1 MGIIYLWELKVIS
14 DAVGCSGER
23 LWVNLLDK
31 ALHTFTQVRL
41 LLMATWADTLERR
54 YACVSKE
61 GVSLQNVDRIDAL
74 LRILKRSEDD
84 EKGRTA
90 FFIDSANV
98 PLMWCSSP
106 DRLARMLKKL
116 AGRGA
121 AVARIHEEGLSND
134 VWQLLSVVADVTLC
148 LRVSSDRTAICKST
162 FYTKNGKRITKVE
175 SFKVDDQ
182 CRVSCSPYM
191 EEKAVILPEKAKADS
206 LEEMVLPFDIGLQLS
221 ESELEAKRNVKLPY
235 MAAQTQEGIT
245 YKFVV
250 LLLILHELH
259 KSISF
264 EQRKCIS
271 ESCELLIG

>member
-1 MGIIYLWELKVIS
+1 METLKIEGLIIIK
-14 DAVGCSGER
+14 
-23 LWVNLLDK
+23 
-31 ALHTFTQVRL
+31 VRL

-121 AVARIHEEGLSND
+121 AVARIHDEGLSND

-148 LRVSSDRTAICKST
+148 LRVSGDRTAICKST
-162 FYTKNGKRITKVE
+162 FYTKNGKRITKV
-175 SFKVDDQ
+175 SGDVF
-182 CRVSCSPYM
+182 ST
-191 EEKAVILPEKAKADS
+191 I
-206 LEEMVLPFDIGLQLS
+206 
-221 ESELEAKRNVKLPY
+221 N
-235 MAAQTQEGIT
+235 
-245 YKFVV
+245 
-250 LLLILHELH
+250 
-259 KSISF
+259 
-264 EQRKCIS
+264 EQFPDRR
-271 ESCELLIG
+271 G